1 MRSQLFGFVVQTE
14 LIYEILLECSLEQA
28 VAVMKQHLVALGAL
42 NSTQPATKSK
52 LIHYLSEPLTI
63 GFETYLNEWDE
74 EIVKTVHAVTSRHRL
89 SDEWL
94 RMTELK
100 RAIDW
105 LWTQFRETTVI
116 GNFVFSTTIEGKVLL
131 TVTLAW
137 NSGARAEDI
146 SLTDTFI
153 PIYLKRLEN
162 LGYQHKIISFPV
174 GLEKVI
180 KRQPKPN
187 YGPRLDTLDK
197 LKALVSYRRQHMT
210 QDQVNVTLKAACR
223 EVNLAMRTAKKY
235 APLLC
240 NRWYDETYQGK
251 VH

>member
-1 MRSQLFGFVVQTE
+1 MRSQLFGFVVQTQ
-14 LIYEILLECSLEQA
+14 LIYEILLDCSLKQA
-28 VAVMKQHLVALGAL
+28 VAVMKQHLVALGAIIP
-42 NSTQPATKSK
+42 TQPATKSK

-74 EIVKTVHAVTSRHRL
+74 EVVKTVHAVTSRHRL

-94 RMTELK
+94 RMEELK
-100 RAIDW
+100 RAISW
-105 LWTQFRETTVI
+105 LWSQFRETTVI
-116 GNFVFSTTIEGKVLL
+116 GNFVFSTTIEEKILL
-131 TVTLAW
+131 TVTLGW
-137 NSGARAEDI
+137 NSGAKPEAI
-146 SLTDTFI
+146 ALTDTFI
-153 PIYLKRLEN
+153 PIYLKRLER
-162 LGYQHKIISFPV
+162 LGHQHTIISFPV
-174 GLEKVI
+174 GLEKAI
-180 KRQPKPN
+180 KRQPN

-197 LKALVSYRRQHMT
+197 LKELVSYRRKHMT
-210 QDQVNVTLKAACR
+210 QDEVNVTLKTACR